1 MSAVVQRGS
10 AQRKTAPRKQP
21 ARSEITAIAGKLSKR
36 VAQALAQLP
45 ADQQRKLLRK
55 EDALANALQ
64 SAVIEFL
71 ATPDTKPK
79 AVKTS
84 RPLEKKVGSGLGA
97 PLSAEKSQEALLK
110 YATAQRIEEW
120 AGDVA
125 GSTEIE
131 RELGIS
137 RSTLYSWTT
146 RSAVISLRKGRRNH
160 VYPLAQFID
169 GRPIEGIE
177 EVISAASNHRAAWQ
191 WLLQD
196 KPSIGGAPLDL
207 LKAGKVGEVVR
218 AAERDFG

>member
-1 MSAVVQRGS
+1 MSALAQKGS
-10 AQRKTAPRKQP
+10 AQRKQP

-45 ADQQRKLLRK
+45 ADQQRKLIRK
-55 EDALANALQ
+55 EDALAKALHR
-64 SAVIEFL
+64 AVIEFL

-84 RPLEKKVGSGLGA
+84 RPLLEQVGSALGE
-97 PLSAEKSQEALLK
+97 PLSAPKSQEALLK

-125 GSTEIE
+125 GATEIE

-146 RSAVISLRKGRRNH
+146 RGAVISLRKGRRNH

-196 KPSIGGAPLDL
+196 KPSIGGVPLEL
-207 LKAGKVGEVVR
+207 LRDGKVGEVMR